1 MIKILVIKP
10 DSDFKDG
17 PDSVAVLFD
26 SLKEV
31 MRGMDFSF
39 EINSYSRK
47 IFFTVRIEEKYK
59 DILEGQIYA
68 NWPDFE
74 ILEVPEFVPEQTEN
88 FAFTEMHLEHSDL
101 FPLKTFSE
109 FQSLPLINI
118 FSYMNKLSAHEG
130 IFYQLHIRPYDYKSF
145 VERWRR
151 DFTYRLK
158 TLHNATRIF
167 KRMFDYKFRS
177 ENLKHGYAMARKK
190 NHEPLYQLDLTILCY
205 AANAHVAKARLENF
219 CKGFLNFE
227 THHNEPEFHVHH
239 MTAEQRTAYTQL
251 RKSPKL
257 RMTTAELA
265 TFFQFPRE
273 TDQVPNVF
281 KVLSKKGQ
289 PPLDLPTLGNTAP
302 DDLSLFA
309 TTNFRDIRE
318 TFGITYRDRERH
330 MYIIGKSGSG
340 KSKLQETL
348 ILEDIKKGKG
358 VGVIDPH
365 GDLVDNVLKYI
376 PEHRVKDIVIF
387 DPADVEFPIAFNPLE
402 KVEPQYRIQVASGFI
417 EIFKKLFGANWTPRL
432 EHVLRFVVLA
442 LLDTEGATPM
452 SILKMLTDREFRQRV
467 IPQIQD
473 SVVKN
478 FWTNEFASWSERFD
492 SEAIMPI
499 LNKIGQFLSN
509 TQIRNIVCQQ
519 VNKFD
524 MRRFMDDGK
533 VVLMKLSKG
542 ILGDEN
548 SELIGSMII
557 TKVYQAGMQRA
568 SIDEELR
575 RPFYL
580 YVDEFQ
586 NFATDTFGNILSE
599 ARKYKLSLTVGHQ
612 YIEQLNAKV
621 KSTVFGN
628 VGTIISFRVG
638 PTDAQGLQSEFAP
651 IFSAR
656 DIVNL
661 AVQEIYLKMSINGDI
676 KDAFSAR
683 TLPVPPPPEKRYLKE
698 ITENTRTNYAQPRDK
713 VIAEIEGKEDKALE
727 LIHQLQSA
735 EFEAPLL

>member
-1 MIKILVIKP
+1 MIKILAIKP
-10 DSDFKDG
+10 DADFKDT
-17 PDSVAVLFD
+17 PESVAVLFE

-31 MRGMDFSF
+31 MRGMHFTL
-39 EINSYSRK
+39 EINSFSRK
-47 IFFTVRIEEKYK
+47 IFFTARIDEKYK

-74 ILEVPEFVPEQTEN
+74 ILEVPEFLPNE
-88 FAFTEMHLEHSDL
+88 FANMAYTKMELQQGDL
-101 FPLKTFSE
+101 FPLKTFHDL
-109 FQSLPLINI
+109 QSLPLINI
-118 FSYMNKLSAHEG
+118 YSYLNKIAAHEG
-130 IFYQLHIRPYDYKSF
+130 IFYQLHVVPYDYKQF
-145 VERWRR
+145 MARWEH
-151 DFTYRLK
+151 DMHFRLK
-158 TLHNATRIF
+158 KLHNSMRVF
-167 KRMFDYKFRS
+167 KRMFDFKFRS
-177 ENLKHGYAMARKK
+177 ENLKKAYVAAKK
-190 NHEPLYQLDLTILCY
+190 KGHSPLYKMQLSVVCSAT
-205 AANAHVAKARLENF
+205 NHHVAKARLENF
-219 CKGFLNFE
+219 CKAFLNFE
-227 THHNEPEFHVHH
+227 NDINEPHFTVVPFTQELRNEYIHPHHVPHMH
-239 MTAEQRTAYTQL
+239 MTAE
-251 RKSPKL
+251 
-257 RMTTAELA
+257 ELA
-265 TFFQFPRE
+265 TFFQFPKE

-281 KVLSKKGQ
+281 KVLSKKAQ
-289 PPLDLPTLGNTAP
+289 PPLDLPTVGNTAAE
-302 DDLSLFA
+302 DLSLFA

-348 ILEDIKKGKG
+348 IIEDINKGKG

-376 PEHRVKDIVIF
+376 PEHRVKDVIIF
-387 DPADVEFPIAFNPLE
+387 DPADINFPIAFNPLE

-442 LLDTEGATPM
+442 LLDTDGATPM

-524 MRRFMDDGK
+524 MRKFMDEGK

-542 ILGDEN
+542 ILGEEN

-568 SIDEELR
+568 AIDEDLR

-599 ARKYKLSLTVGHQ
+599 ARKYKLSITVGHQ

-638 PTDAQGLQSEFAP
+638 PTDAAALQSEFAP
-651 IFSAR
+651 IFNAR

-683 TLPVPPPPEKRYLKE
+683 TLRVPPPPEKRYLQE
-698 ITENTRTNYAQPRDK
+698 ITENTRKNYAQPLEK
-713 VIAEIEGKEDKALE
+713 VKAEIEGKEDKALE